1 MGRAEVKIPGRA
13 AMTAGMRH
21 ALALIALTLAP
32 QARASDPALLPPSVR
47 EMMEA
52 AIANGNEVEIATVA
66 KIARQTNPGSADEIQ
81 RMVNSW
87 KNRTKE
93 TKEAVIREASFA
105 DLWTGR
111 IEAGGFRST
120 GSTSEIGISASA
132 NIKRAGTQW
141 SHKLTAAVDYRR
153 ANGITSRE
161 RYFASYEPRYEFDSR
176 GFAYGLAQFER
187 DTTIGYDQRYTASAG
202 IGYKLIVSKPVDLM
216 MDVGPSIRHAHYTLG
231 VTETK
236 LGARGSL
243 DFAWRMSPTLTF
255 KQTASTYAESDVFT
269 LNSLTSL
276 ETKVGRRWSAALSY
290 NVQYESETL
299 LTDKNFNTL
308 SRLTLTHDF

>member
-1 MGRAEVKIPGRA
+1 
-13 AMTAGMRH
+13 MRH
-21 ALALIALTLAP
+21 FIVFLPLLFAV
-32 QARASDPALLPPSVR
+32 QAQADDSPLLPPSVR

-52 AIANGNEVEIATVA
+52 AIANGSEVEIATVA
-66 KIARQTNPGSADEIQ
+66 KIAKQTNPASADEIQ

-87 KNRTKE
+87 KNRTKQ
-93 TKEAVIREASFA
+93 THEAVIREASFA

-132 NIKRAGTQW
+132 NVKRAGIQW

-161 RYFASYEPRYEFDSR
+161 RYFASYEPKFEYDSR
-176 GFAYGLAQFER
+176 GFAYGLVQFER

-202 IGYKLIVSKPVDLM
+202 VGYKLIVSKPVDLM
-216 MDVGPSIRHAHYTLG
+216 MDVGPSIRHADYTIG
-231 VTETK
+231 VNETK
-236 LGARGSL
+236 LGARASL
-243 DFAWRMSPTLTF
+243 DLVWRMSPTLAF
-255 KQTASTYAESDVFT
+255 KQTGSTYAESDVFT
-269 LNSLTSL
+269 LNSLSSL

-299 LTDKNFNTL
+299 LTDKAFNTL
-308 SRLTLTHDF
+308 SRLTLTYDF